1 MRPSAV
7 GGGRPSSGRLLTN
20 LQLAYP
26 ARSAVTLVAFARIF
40 FHGAFHHVCV
50 LAPRHGLAGSQH
62 PAKKF
67 QAGRL
72 QRFLFLARCIASL
85 PPAVRYEFCPGE
97 CASWG
102 QMQGLL
108 ATDFA
113 SVATIR
119 CQKNKRIFLTRPL
132 LCCCISRVTPLFA
145 SSRTGLTLAV
155 LCQWTLAVSVN
166 WEE

>member
-1 MRPSAV
+1 MP
-7 GGGRPSSGRLLTN
+7 TQQD
-20 LQLAYP
+20 LQSRWLHSP
-26 ARSAVTLVAFARIF
+26 GF
-40 FHGAFHHVCV
+40 FSTAHFITSVFW
-50 LAPRHGLAGSQH
+50 RHGPAGSQH
-62 PAKKF
+62 SGRQKKWKKSRTTATVSF
-67 QAGRL
+67 SRE
-72 QRFLFLARCIASL
+72 RARCIASL

-119 CQKNKRIFLTRPL
+119 CEKNKRIFLTRPL